1 MRVGV
6 ILEGMRPIGEGI
18 NGAMR
23 GFALVGEEEV
33 QVIAKYLP
41 DRELICEI
49 LCAQIGIELDLP
61 IPEPIL
67 LFDNNKKTLFG
78 SIDIGYP
85 NLNHYLAKDSER
97 VTVIS
102 KLAKWV
108 HLQSASFFDE
118 LIFNAD
124 RHPGNL
130 LFNGI
135 DFHLIDHGLTLHAS
149 YPPSTPPNVWD
160 NQLFSYAVSLC
171 KNDIEKSKI
180 ANNGSLWTDNLINK
194 KVINNSSDKTP
205 GDKTIITS
213 LHDFLSIRQN
223 LLKSMISARVGATQ
237 TDFING

>member
-6 ILEGMRPIGEGI
+6 ILEGLRPIGEGI

-23 GFALVGEEEV
+23 GFALVGDEEV

-67 LFDNNKKTLFG
+67 LFDNNQPLFG
-78 SIDIGYP
+78 SSDVGYP
-85 NLNHYLAKDSER
+85 NLNHYLSKKTER
-97 VTVIS
+97 DIVMS

-130 LFNGI
+130 LFNGV
-135 DFHLIDHGLTLHAS
+135 DFHLIDHGLTLHES
-149 YPPSTPPNVWD
+149 HPPSTPPNAWE

-171 KNDIEKSKI
+171 KSDIEKSKI
-180 ANNGSLWTDNLINK
+180 ANNGSLWTDNLIDKNI
-194 KVINNSSDKTP
+194 INIGTNNTI

-213 LHDFLSIRQN
+213 LHNFLSIRQS